1 MMLVWQ
7 NASTSQQHCVRAPL
21 ISSARDSIVHF
32 QVYVGMNAI
41 MATPAMSAL
50 IRGRKLY
57 GKSNNAFLPY
67 KGKHDMWSCLK
78 QEDKCSR
85 MYGCSVDS

>member
-1 MMLVWQ
+1 M
-7 NASTSQQHCVRAPL
+7 
-21 ISSARDSIVHF
+21 SSATNSFVHL

-57 GKSNNAFLPY
+57 GKSKYVFLPY
-67 KGKHDMWSCLK
+67 KGKPDIQSCLK
-78 QEDKCSR
+78 QEDQ
-85 MYGCSVDS
+85 V

>member
-7 NASTSQQHCVRAPL
+7 IASTAKQHCVRAPL
-21 ISSARDSIVHF
+21 ISPAHSSLVHF

-57 GKSNNAFLPY
+57 GKSNNTFLLY
-67 KGKHDMWSCLK
+67 KGMRSCLK

-85 MYGCSVDS
+85 M